1 MGAIV
6 IRTRYDEGTESAEV
20 ATSGTVDH
28 INTITSIIETRK
40 KCKLST
46 YVAFIDFKNAYDS
59 INRALSFNKLE
70 NLGISLKFMFALKGL
85 YSNIECSV
93 RLNGNMTDWFNV
105 DSGLKQGC
113 ILSFSMFNIYVNSLI
128 DDINA
133 LNIGIDIDN
142 EKLAILLYAD
152 DVVLLTENEKD
163 LQKIMDVFNFWCTN
177 NALYV
182 NVNKFNIMHFRN
194 PSVPRTDFN
203 FTVNGNSMEC
213 VNRYQYLGLLL
224 T

>member
-1 MGAIV
+1 
-6 IRTRYDEGTESAEV
+6 
-20 ATSGTVDH
+20 
-28 INTITSIIETRK
+28 
-40 KCKLST
+40 
-46 YVAFIDFKNAYDS
+46 
-59 INRALSFNKLE
+59 
-70 NLGISLKFMFALKGL
+70 
-85 YSNIECSV
+85 
-93 RLNGNMTDWFNV
+93 MTDWFNV

-133 LNIGIDIDN
+133 LNIVIDIDN

-152 DVVLLTENEKD
+152 DVVLLAENEKD

>member
-1 MGAIV
+1 
-6 IRTRYDEGTESAEV
+6 
-20 ATSGTVDH
+20 
-28 INTITSIIETRK
+28 
-40 KCKLST
+40 
-46 YVAFIDFKNAYDS
+46 
-59 INRALSFNKLE
+59 
-70 NLGISLKFMFALKGL
+70 MFALKEL

-105 DSGLKQGC
+105 DSGLKEGC
-113 ILSFSMFNIYVNSLI
+113 ILSSIMFNIYVNSLI

-152 DVVLLTENEKD
+152 DVVLLAENEKD

>member
-1 MGAIV
+1 M
-6 IRTRYDEGTESAEV
+6 
-20 ATSGTVDH
+20 
-28 INTITSIIETRK
+28 
-40 KCKLST
+40 
-46 YVAFIDFKNAYDS
+46 
-59 INRALSFNKLE
+59 
-70 NLGISLKFMFALKGL
+70 
-85 YSNIECSV
+85 ECSV

-113 ILSFSMFNIYVNSLI
+113 ILSSIMFNIYVNSLI

-152 DVVLLTENEKD
+152 DVVLLAENEKD
-163 LQKIMDVFNFWCTN
+163 LQKMLDVLYFWCKN

-182 NVNKFNIMHFRN
+182 NVNKSKIMHFRN

-203 FTVNGNSMEC
+203 FTVNGNSMDC
-213 VNRYQYLGLLL
+213 VNCYQYLGLLL
-224 T
+224 TELLDYQLMAKGSTI